1 MLDFLAISWVDI
13 LDIVLVALLIFLA
26 FKWMRGSSAM
36 NIFITVV
43 SLYVFRVIASS
54 LGMKMIT
61 TLIDMVFNLGLLALI
76 VIFQPEVRR
85 FLINF
90 GKRYNHLRNGAFA
103 RLLQSPDR
111 RMNTLALSE
120 ICEACRA
127 LSAEKV
133 GALIVIT
140 RKNQLEDIVETGDVI
155 DAKINRRLIRN
166 LFFKN
171 SPLHDGAIILTD
183 DRVVAARFTLPITQ
197 REDIPPELGMRHKA
211 AIGLSEQSDASVIVV
226 SEETGGITLVSLGQ
240 WTQVGSISEL
250 RVLLDQTDNGQN

>member
-1 MLDFLAISWVDI
+1 MLDFLAISWVDV
-13 LDIVLVALLIFLA
+13 LDIALVALLIFLA

-36 NIFITVV
+36 NIFIIVI

-85 FLINF
+85 FLVNF
-90 GKRYNHLRNGAFA
+90 GKRYSHLRNGALSRVFKSEA
-103 RLLQSPDR
+103 N
-111 RMNTLALSE
+111 RMNSLALSE
-120 ICEACRA
+120 ICEACRDM
-127 LSAEKV
+127 SAEKV

-140 RKNQLEDIVETGDVI
+140 RQNQLEDIVETGDVI

-171 SPLHDGAIILTD
+171 SPLHDGAVILTD
-183 DRVVAARFTLPITQ
+183 DRVVAARCTLPITQ
-197 REDIPPELGMRHKA
+197 REDIPPQFGMRHKA
-211 AIGLSEQSDASVIVV
+211 AIGMSEQSDACIIVV
-226 SEETGGITLVSLGQ
+226 SEETGGISLVSYGVL
-240 WTQVGSISEL
+240 TEVGSISEL
-250 RVLLDQTDNGQN
+250 RLLLDKTDNGQN